1 MDLRN
6 LLDFATRWGV
16 RRRRARRV
24 HAARSAHPAAV
35 RVRRT
40 TNHPTT
46 RQPARLPSRLLLLG
60 SVALLLL
67 LGALLF
73 LPRPEWLT
81 TDGWDTSLRG
91 NPLKQVQVGATAQS
105 CQPSD
110 QSAFTLLEIP
120 AGRYALPTPTSG
132 LYPFTRTHQM
142 EHVVINTP
150 FLIQER
156 PVSRALFKQYAEA
169 VASSADGEE
178 KERLSSHLGPAWN
191 RETAGSVVKGV
202 SLEAAIDF
210 GQWLSQKSGC
220 SYAVPSREE
229 WLATVVHLF
238 NSGAPLPKSSDAFD
252 ATPLKS
258 LLQGGSE
265 WTRSPCALGHYL
277 VGEEDWGVESKSR
290 EPVCMPA
297 MFAVAGFRVVLHPDA
312 QPAGGVN
319 VTKKPTIE

>member
-16 RRRRARRV
+16 RRQRARRA
-24 HAARSAHPAAV
+24 HPARSAHPAAV

-40 TNHPTT
+40 TNHATT
-46 RQPARLPSRLLLLG
+46 RQPGRLPFRLLLLG
-60 SVALLLL
+60 LVAFLL
-67 LGALLF
+67 LGTLFF

-81 TDGWDTSLRG
+81 TDGWGTSFRANSPRQG
-91 NPLKQVQVGATAQS
+91 ESGATGQT
-105 CQPSD
+105 CLPSD
-110 QSAFTLLEIP
+110 QAAFTLAEIP

-142 EHVVINTP
+142 EHIVIDAP
-150 FLIQER
+150 FLLQER
-156 PVSRALFKQYAEA
+156 PVSQALFKQYAEA
-169 VASSADGEE
+169 VASRADGEE
-178 KERLSSHLGPAWN
+178 KERLSSHLGLAWN
-191 RETAGSVVKGV
+191 RETATSVVKGV

-210 GQWLSQKSGC
+210 GQWLSQKTGC

-229 WLATVVHLF
+229 WLATVIHLF

-277 VGEEDWGVESKSR
+277 VGEEDWGVESKSK

-297 MFAVAGFRVVLHPDA
+297 MFAVAGFRVVLHPDP